1 MGVFGDIRTIIKL
14 DEMASQRR
22 EKNPENQPEQQ
33 QTKEKNF
40 PVLGF
45 PRVLECRFQSGRKTK
60 PRICSCPFR
69 VRRPL
74 DGGLNHKNGVISFHG
89 SATLEQVKRI
99 AVYCGSNKG
108 TRSAYAE
115 AAEKLGSH
123 LARRGI
129 GLVYGGGCVGLM
141 GILADATLKNGG
153 HVIGVIP
160 EKLVIKE
167 VVHEKLPD
175 LRVVKTMHE
184 RKALMA
190 ELADGFIAL
199 PGGYGT
205 YEEFCEVLAWS
216 QLGYHQ
222 KPFGLLDVA
231 GFYRSFLEFFDH
243 ATREGFI
250 RPQHRELVMVE
261 EDAEKLLRRLET
273 FQPPKE
279 VKWIK

>member
-1 MGVFGDIRTIIKL
+1 M
-14 DEMASQRR
+14 
-22 EKNPENQPEQQ
+22 
-33 QTKEKNF
+33 
-40 PVLGF
+40 
-45 PRVLECRFQSGRKTK
+45 
-60 PRICSCPFR
+60 
-69 VRRPL
+69 
-74 DGGLNHKNGVISFHG
+74 
-89 SATLEQVKRI
+89 KRI

-108 TRSAYAE
+108 ARPAYAE
-115 AAEKLGSH
+115 AAEKLGAH
-123 LARRGI
+123 LAQRGI
-129 GLVYGGGCVGLM
+129 ELVYGGGCVGLM
-141 GILADATLKNGG
+141 GILADAALKHGG

-167 VVHEKLPD
+167 VVHETLPD

-222 KPFGLLDVA
+222 KPFGLLEVA
-231 GFYRSFLEFFDH
+231 GFYRGFLEFFDH

-250 RPQHRELVMVE
+250 RPQHRELVIVE
-261 EDAEKLLRRLET
+261 ADPEKLLQRLEA
-273 FQPPKE
+273 FRPPAV
-279 VKWIK
+279 VKWIRQAG